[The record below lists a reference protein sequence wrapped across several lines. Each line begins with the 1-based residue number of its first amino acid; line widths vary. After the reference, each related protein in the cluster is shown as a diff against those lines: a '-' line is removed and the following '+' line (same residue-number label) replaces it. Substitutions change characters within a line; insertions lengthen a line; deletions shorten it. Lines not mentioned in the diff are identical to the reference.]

1 MKLLLIPLFLFTVND
16 FFEFNTDKFLAH
28 SNIIH
33 NTFEKYENNTNHTAE
48 CALCETLVDIIDH
61 DIKYGNQTFNKIKKV
76 IEFICDETTDPIG
89 NKECHIVLDDL
100 QTILNWLTRGMPTSQ
115 ICHRLGFCN
124 TTIVSVS

>member
-1 MKLLLIPLFLFTVND
+1 MKLLTPIFLFIAFDLNGTNFIKD
-16 FFEFNTDKFLAH
+16 HPNQHCIRNTT
-28 SNIIH
+28 SN
-33 NTFEKYENNTNHTAE
+33 NTFE
-48 CALCETLVDIIDH
+48 CRLCEGLVDIIDH
-61 DIKYGNQTFNKIKKV
+61 DMKFGNETFSKIRKV

-124 TTIVSVS
+124 QTVISVT

>member
-1 MKLLLIPLFLFTVND
+1 MKLLLTPLLLFMVND
-16 FFEFNTDKFLAH
+16 LYEPPSSD
-28 SNIIH
+28 IIH
-33 NTFEKYENNTNHTAE
+33 QGFQKARIMEAIDANYNAE

-61 DIKYGNQTFNKIKKV
+61 DMKFGNQTFSKIRKV
-76 IEFICDETTDPIG
+76 IEFICDETADPIG

-124 TTIVSVS
+124 TTNVSVS